1 MSWCVFPAAK
11 AIAFALPGIITTC
24 WQSGKPRAGKREKS
38 TQDTLTNNGFML
50 KYNGANSM
58 KSSYDLSDESLMA

>member
-1 MSWCVFPAAK
+1 LRLHYQASSPPAGSPVNQGLEK
-11 AIAFALPGIITTC
+11 
-24 WQSGKPRAGKREKS
+24 GKKS

>member
-1 MSWCVFPAAK
+1 LHYQASSPPAGSPVNQGLEK
-11 AIAFALPGIITTC
+11 
-24 WQSGKPRAGKREKS
+24 GKKS